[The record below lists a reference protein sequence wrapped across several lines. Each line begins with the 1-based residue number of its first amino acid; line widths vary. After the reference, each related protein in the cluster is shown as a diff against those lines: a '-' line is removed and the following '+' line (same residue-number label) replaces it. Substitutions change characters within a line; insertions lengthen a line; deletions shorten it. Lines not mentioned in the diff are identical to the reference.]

1 MPVER
6 LIDLINSPADLK
18 KIPPEKLKQV
28 SDEIRQLIIDTVSTT
43 GGHLASSLGAVELTV
58 ALHYIF
64 EAPDDFIFWD
74 VGHQSYAHKILTG
87 RRKDFATLR
96 QLGGISGFP
105 NKNESPYDP
114 VTCGHSST
122 SISNA
127 LGVAAARDLYGMR
140 HKVVVVI
147 GDAALAGGM
156 AFEALNH
163 AGHLKKDM
171 VIVLNDNEMSIAHS
185 IGAMSRYLN
194 RIISAP
200 IYNKVRREV
209 EGLVKRIPRLG
220 FRVYRAARRL
230 EEGLKNLLLPGI
242 LFEEL
247 GFRYFGPI
255 DGHNINL
262 MIETIKNVK
271 DLNEPVLIHV
281 ITKKGR
287 GYKFAEETPD
297 KFHGIGPFCKETG
310 EKIASKEV
318 SFTEAFSEKIAEI
331 ARGNDKVV
339 AVTAA
344 MCDGTGLE
352 KFSKEF
358 PARFF
363 DVGIAEGHAVGF
375 AAGLALGGLVPVV
388 AIYSTFLQRSYD
400 QLIHDVAL
408 QNLHVVFCLDRA
420 GLVGEDGPTHHGP
433 FDVAYL
439 SAIPNMVIM
448 APCDQKELADMLE
461 FAVGYNNGPVA
472 IRYPRGGIIKQFAG
486 APTINRNPIE
496 LGISSVLQDG
506 KDLAIVALGS
516 MVYPALDAAEILT
529 KTGIAAY
536 VVNARFAKP
545 FDVKL
550 FLSLSKKTNK
560 FLIVEEGIV
569 QGGFGSNV
577 IEFFHS
583 QNKDAKIKLLGLPDM
598 FIEHGPRRPLL
609 ERYGLSK
616 DSIAKAAEKLL

>member
-230 EEGLKNLLLPGI
+230 EEGLKNLLIPGI

-529 KTGIAAY
+529 KKGIAAY